1 MQNPTDSR
9 QTLRRAMRQRR
20 AALDPR
26 ERMRASQ
33 AVADHLLA
41 MTELQT
47 PCAVAVYWAMQSE
60 LPLLHAVSAL
70 QRAGHRLYLPMVQD
84 DGALRF
90 GPWQT
95 GEATQPNRFGIP
107 EPVVTSDAVVEP
119 ARLDIVLVPLL
130 AFDGRGA
137 RLGSGA
143 GFYDRSFAFL
153 HGMVRPTRPLL
164 AGVAYD
170 FQQVP
175 ALPSAAWDVPLDVVI
190 TERGLIRVRAD
201 GDADA

>member
-1 MQNPTDSR
+1 MQNLNDSR

-41 MTELQT
+41 MTELQM
-47 PCAVAVYWAMQSE
+47 PCAVAVYWAMTSE

-70 QRAGHRLYLPMVQD
+70 QRAGHRLHLPMVQD
-84 DGALRF
+84 DGAMRF
-90 GPWQT
+90 GRWQP
-95 GEATQPNRFGIP
+95 GAATQPNRFGIP
-107 EPVVTSDAVVEP
+107 EPVVTGDAVVEP
-119 ARLDIVLVPLL
+119 ARLDMVLVPLL

-153 HGMVRPTRPLL
+153 HGMARPTHPLL
-164 AGVAYD
+164 VGVAYD

-175 ALPSAAWDVPLDVVI
+175 ALPSEAWDVPLDAVVA
-190 TERGLIRVRAD
+190 ERGLIRMRAD
-201 GDADA
+201 GDASA